1 MSALLDVILPVFLLI
16 GFGYGA
22 ARIGWFGA
30 GMVDGVMKFAQNFA
44 VPCLLFKSIAGLD
57 LSTAFD
63 PGLLV
68 AFYAGA
74 FVSFAIGM
82 ATSLLA
88 FHRSIEESIA
98 IGFCCLFS
106 NSLLLGLPITERAY
120 GSAAL
125 AGNYAIISMHAPLL
139 YGFGITL
146 MELVKSRGQGKS
158 AGALT
163 AQVLRAIFSQ
173 SLVIGIVAGLAMN
186 LSGLSQ
192 PAAFAAAIDM
202 MARSGIPAAL
212 FGLGGVL
219 RRYALQDDLG
229 PVALVCAASLLIH
242 PMVTYLLARF
252 GVHLD
257 VAGLRSATITSAMPP
272 GVNAYLFAHMYGRSQ
287 KVAAASVLAAT
298 TLSILTAWGWL
309 HLLP

>member
-1 MSALLDVILPVFLLI
+1 MILPVFLLI

-57 LSTAFD
+57 LSTAYD

-82 ATSLLA
+82 ATSQLA

-173 SLVIGIVAGLAMN
+173 SLVIGIVAGLTMN
-186 LSGLSQ
+186 LSGLTQ

-202 MARSGIPAAL
+202 MARSGIPVAL

-219 RRYALQDDLG
+219 RRYSLQDDLG
-229 PVALVCAASLLIH
+229 LVALVCVASLLIH

-257 VAGLRSATITSAMPP
+257 VAGLRSATVTSAMPP
-272 GVNAYLFAHMYGRSQ
+272 GVNAYLFAHMYGRGQ

-298 TLSILTAWGWL
+298 ALSILTAWGWL

>member
-1 MSALLDVILPVFLLI
+1 MCS
-16 GFGYGA
+16 
-22 ARIGWFGA
+22 
-30 GMVDGVMKFAQNFA
+30 
-44 VPCLLFKSIAGLD
+44 SD
-57 LSTAFD
+57 L
-63 PGLLV
+63 
-68 AFYAGA
+68 
-74 FVSFAIGM
+74 
-82 ATSLLA
+82 
-88 FHRSIEESIA
+88 

-106 NSLLLGLPITERAY
+106 NSLLLGLPISERAY

-173 SLVIGIVAGLAMN
+173 SLVIGIVAGLTMN
-186 LSGLSQ
+186 LSGLTQ
-192 PAAFAAAIDM
+192 PAVFAAAIDM
-202 MARSGIPAAL
+202 MARSGIPVAL

-219 RRYALQDDLG
+219 RRYSLQDDLG
-229 PVALVCAASLLIH
+229 LVALVCVASLLIH

-257 VAGLRSATITSAMPP
+257 VAGLRSATVTSAMPP
-272 GVNAYLFAHMYGRSQ
+272 GVNAYLFAHMYGRGQ

-298 TLSILTAWGWL
+298 ALSILTAWGWL

>member
-22 ARIGWFGA
+22 ARMGWFGA

-82 ATSLLA
+82 ATSQLA

-106 NSLLLGLPITERAY
+106 NSLLLGLPISERAY

-173 SLVIGIVAGLAMN
+173 SLVIGIVAGLTMN
-186 LSGLSQ
+186 LSGLTQ

-202 MARSGIPAAL
+202 MARSGIPVAL

-219 RRYALQDDLG
+219 RRYSLQDDLG
-229 PVALVCAASLLIH
+229 LVALVCVASLLIH

-257 VAGLRSATITSAMPP
+257 VAGLRSATVTSAMPP
-272 GVNAYLFAHMYGRSQ
+272 GVNAYLFAHMYGRGQ

-298 TLSILTAWGWL
+298 ALSILTAWGWL

>member
-22 ARIGWFGA
+22 ARMGWFGA

-82 ATSLLA
+82 ATSQLA

-106 NSLLLGLPITERAY
+106 NSLLLGLPISERAY

-186 LSGLSQ
+186 LSGLTQ

-202 MARSGIPAAL
+202 MARSGIPVAL

-219 RRYALQDDLG
+219 RRYSLQDDLG
-229 PVALVCAASLLIH
+229 LVALVCVASLLIH

-257 VAGLRSATITSAMPP
+257 VAGLRSATVTSAMPP
-272 GVNAYLFAHMYGRSQ
+272 GVNAYLFAHMYGRGQ

-298 TLSILTAWGWL
+298 ALSILTAWGWL

>member
-1 MSALLDVILPVFLLI
+1 MILPVFLLI

-22 ARIGWFGA
+22 ARMGWFGA

-82 ATSLLA
+82 ATSQLA

-106 NSLLLGLPITERAY
+106 NSLLLGLPISERAY

-173 SLVIGIVAGLAMN
+173 SLVIGIVAGLTMN
-186 LSGLSQ
+186 LSGLTQ

-202 MARSGIPAAL
+202 MARSGIPVAL

-219 RRYALQDDLG
+219 RRYSLQDDLG
-229 PVALVCAASLLIH
+229 LVALVCVASLLIH

-257 VAGLRSATITSAMPP
+257 VAGLRSATVTSAMPP
-272 GVNAYLFAHMYGRSQ
+272 GVNAYLFAHMYGRGQ

-298 TLSILTAWGWL
+298 ALSILTAWGWL

>member
-1 MSALLDVILPVFLLI
+1 MTALLDVILPVFLLI
-16 GFGYGA
+16 GFGYVA
-22 ARIGWFGA
+22 ARMGWFGD
-30 GMVDGVMKFAQNFA
+30 GMVDGVMRFAQNFA

-57 LSTAFD
+57 LSTAYD
-63 PGLLV
+63 PGLLF

-74 FVSFAIGM
+74 FVAFAIGM
-82 ATSLLA
+82 ATSHLA
-88 FHRSIEESIA
+88 FQRSLEESIA

-120 GSAAL
+120 GADAL
-125 AGNYAIISMHAPLL
+125 SGNYAIISMHAPLL
-139 YGFGITL
+139 YGFGITV

-158 AGALT
+158 PGVMT
-163 AQVLRAIFSQ
+163 RQVLRAIFSQ

-186 LSGLSQ
+186 LSGLTQ
-192 PAAFAAAIDM
+192 PASFTAAINM
-202 MARSGIPAAL
+202 MAQTGIPVAL

-219 RRYALQDDLG
+219 KRYSIQGDLG
-229 PVALVCAASLLIH
+229 LIALVCAASLLVH
-242 PMVTYLLARF
+242 PTVTYGLARF
-252 GVHLD
+252 GMHLD

-272 GVNAYLFAHMYGRSQ
+272 GVNAYLFAHLYGRGQ

-298 TLSILTAWGWL
+298 ALTILTAWGWL

>member
-22 ARIGWFGA
+22 ARMGWFGA

-82 ATSLLA
+82 ATSQLA

-106 NSLLLGLPITERAY
+106 NSLLLGLPISERAY

-173 SLVIGIVAGLAMN
+173 SLVIGIVAGLTMN
-186 LSGLSQ
+186 LSGLTQ

-202 MARSGIPAAL
+202 MARSGIPVAL

-219 RRYALQDDLG
+219 RRYSLQDDLG
-229 PVALVCAASLLIH
+229 LVALVCAASLLIH

-257 VAGLRSATITSAMPP
+257 VAGLRSATVTSAMPP
-272 GVNAYLFAHMYGRSQ
+272 GVNAYLFAHMYGRGQ

-298 TLSILTAWGWL
+298 ALSILTAWGWL

>member
-22 ARIGWFGA
+22 ARMGWFGA

-82 ATSLLA
+82 ATSQLA

-106 NSLLLGLPITERAY
+106 NSLLLGLPISERAY

-186 LSGLSQ
+186 LSGLTQ

-202 MARSGIPAAL
+202 MARSGIPVAL

-219 RRYALQDDLG
+219 RRYSLQDDLG
-229 PVALVCAASLLIH
+229 LVALVCVASLLIH

-252 GVHLD
+252 GMHLD
-257 VAGLRSATITSAMPP
+257 VAGLRSATVTSAMPP
-272 GVNAYLFAHMYGRSQ
+272 GVNAYLFAHMYGRGQ

-298 TLSILTAWGWL
+298 ALSILTAWGWL

>member
-1 MSALLDVILPVFLLI
+1 MILPVFLLI

-22 ARIGWFGA
+22 ARMGWFGA

-82 ATSLLA
+82 ATSQLA
-88 FHRSIEESIA
+88 FHRSIEESIT

-106 NSLLLGLPITERAY
+106 NSLLLGLPISERAY

-146 MELVKSRGQGKS
+146 MEWVKSRGQGKS

-202 MARSGIPAAL
+202 MARSGIPVAL

-219 RRYALQDDLG
+219 RRYSLQDDLG
-229 PVALVCAASLLIH
+229 LVALVCVASLLIH

-252 GVHLD
+252 GMHLD
-257 VAGLRSATITSAMPP
+257 VAGLRSATVTSAMPP
-272 GVNAYLFAHMYGRSQ
+272 GVNAYLFAHMYGRGQ

-298 TLSILTAWGWL
+298 ALSILTAWGWL

>member
-1 MSALLDVILPVFLLI
+1 MILPVFLLI

-22 ARIGWFGA
+22 ARMGWFGA

-82 ATSLLA
+82 ATSQLA

-106 NSLLLGLPITERAY
+106 NSLLLGLPISERAY

-173 SLVIGIVAGLAMN
+173 SLVIGIVAGLTMN
-186 LSGLSQ
+186 LSGLTQ

-202 MARSGIPAAL
+202 MARSGIPVAL

-219 RRYALQDDLG
+219 RRYSLQDDLG
-229 PVALVCAASLLIH
+229 LVALVCAASLLIH

-252 GVHLD
+252 GMHLD
-257 VAGLRSATITSAMPP
+257 VAGLRSATVTSAMPP
-272 GVNAYLFAHMYGRSQ
+272 GVNAYLFAHMYGRGQ

-298 TLSILTAWGWL
+298 ALSILTAWGWL

>member
-22 ARIGWFGA
+22 ARMGWFGA

-82 ATSLLA
+82 ATSQLA

-106 NSLLLGLPITERAY
+106 NSLLLGLPISERAY

-186 LSGLSQ
+186 LSGLTQ
-192 PAAFAAAIDM
+192 PAVFAAAIDM
-202 MARSGIPAAL
+202 MARSGIPVAL

-219 RRYALQDDLG
+219 RRYSLQDDLG
-229 PVALVCAASLLIH
+229 LVALVCVASLLIH

-257 VAGLRSATITSAMPP
+257 VAGLRSATVTSAMPP
-272 GVNAYLFAHMYGRSQ
+272 GVNAYLFAHMYGRGQ

-298 TLSILTAWGWL
+298 ALSILTAWGWL